1 MKEKTELSEQINRL
15 NEELEKRNNE
25 KNALQET
32 IVVLQGKEVENERK
46 IRDLERDCESKLK
59 TANVRKRKIV
69 KRI

>member
-25 KNALQET
+25 KNALQEI

>member
-15 NEELEKRNNE
+15 NEEIEKRNNE
-25 KNALQET
+25 KNALQEI